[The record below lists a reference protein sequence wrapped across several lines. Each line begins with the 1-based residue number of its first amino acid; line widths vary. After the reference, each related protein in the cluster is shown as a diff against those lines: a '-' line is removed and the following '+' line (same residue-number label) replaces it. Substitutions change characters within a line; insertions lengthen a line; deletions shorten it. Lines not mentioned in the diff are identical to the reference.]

1 MTDQDAR
8 LRRMFAENAAT
19 LPGEDFVASI
29 RSRITTRRRRMR
41 LGMATAWVVTVLMF
55 ALLLAPS
62 IENVASAGI
71 SLAQWPEQM
80 LEALAA
86 RAGAL
91 KQPVVPLYMY
101 WVLASCAL
109 PLAVVGWILLRIRRS
124 L

>member
-8 LRRMFAENAAT
+8 LRMMFAENAAA
-19 LPGEDFVASI
+19 LPGDEFVAGI
-29 RSRITTRRRRMR
+29 RSRITARRRRMR
-41 LGMATAWVVTVLMF
+41 LGMAAAWVVTVLVF

-80 LEALAA
+80 LDALAA

-91 KQPVVPLYMY
+91 TRPVIPLYMY

-109 PLAVVGWILLRIRRS
+109 PLALVGWILLRIRRS

>member
-8 LRRMFAENAAT
+8 LRRMFAEHAAT
-19 LPGEDFVASI
+19 LPGEDFVADI
-29 RSRITTRRRRMR
+29 RARITARRRRMR
-41 LGMATAWVVTVLMF
+41 LGMAVAWAVTGLVL

-71 SLAQWPEQM
+71 SLAQWPER
-80 LEALAA
+80 LLDTLAVRRDALT
-86 RAGAL
+86 
-91 KQPVVPLYMY
+91 QPVIPLYMY

-109 PLAVVGWILLRIRRS
+109 PLAVVGWILLRVRRS